1 MQNTLTIAGRQ
12 FRSYFN
18 GPAAYIVAAIVLGLV
33 GAIFW
38 YYFFLIGRTSAR
50 EMFMWTGRLM
60 VFAAPAIAMGL
71 LAEERR
77 SGTIEL
83 LITMPVREI
92 EVILGK
98 YLGALGMV
106 AVIIALT
113 VVHPLAVATLGDLA
127 WGPVIGG
134 YVGLFLAS
142 AAMLAIGVM
151 ASSWTEN
158 QLVAFF
164 ISFLLLIML
173 TFVPLIFERFFTG
186 FWATAVQAVS
196 FDAHLESM
204 AKGVVDTRDLV
215 FFLSIITVSLMIAFR
230 ALERRRWS

>member
-1 MQNTLTIAGRQ
+1 MRNTLTIAGRQ

-18 GPAAYIVAAIVLGLV
+18 GPAAYIVAAIVLGFV

-50 EMFMWTGRLM
+50 EMFMWMGRSM

-77 SGTIEL
+77 SGTLEL
-83 LITMPVREI
+83 LVTMPVREI

-113 VVHPLAVATLGDLA
+113 VAHPLAVSTLGDLS
-127 WGPVIGG
+127 WGPVLGG
-134 YVGLFLAS
+134 YVGLFLAA

-164 ISFLLLIML
+164 ISFFLLIMF
-173 TFVPLIFERFFTG
+173 TWIPLIFERFFTG
-186 FWATAVQAVS
+186 TMATVVQVLS

-204 AKGVVDTRDLV
+204 AKGVVDTRDII
-215 FFLSIITVSLMIAFR
+215 FFLSIIVVSLMVAFR

>member
-1 MQNTLTIAGRQ
+1 MGNTLTIAGRQ

-18 GPAAYIVAAIVLGLV
+18 GPAAYLVAVMVLGFV

-38 YYFFLIGRTSAR
+38 YYFFLVGRASAR
-50 EMFMWTGRLM
+50 EMFMWMGRSM

-71 LAEERR
+71 IAEERR
-77 SGTIEL
+77 SGTNEL

-92 EVILGK
+92 EVIVGK

-106 AVIIALT
+106 SVIIALT
-113 VVHPLAVATLGDLA
+113 LVHPIAVSALGDLA
-127 WGPVIGG
+127 WGPVVGG

-151 ASSWTEN
+151 ASSWTDN

-164 ISFLLLIML
+164 IAFFLLVI
-173 TFVPLIFERFFTG
+173 TSIGPLIFERFFSG
-186 FWATAVQAVS
+186 FAASAVLFLS

-204 AKGVVDTRDLV
+204 AKGVIDTRDLV
-215 FFLSIITVSLMIAFR
+215 FFISIIAISLMIAFR

>member
-1 MQNTLTIAGRQ
+1 MQNTLTIALRQ

-18 GPAAYIVAAIVLGLV
+18 GPAAYLVAIVVLGIV

-38 YYFFLIGRTSAR
+38 YYFFLIERASVR
-50 EMFMWTGRLM
+50 EMFLWTGRLM
-60 VFAAPAIAMGL
+60 TFAAPAIAMGL
-71 LAEERR
+71 VAEERR
-77 SGTIEL
+77 SGTLEL

-92 EVILGK
+92 EVVVGK

-106 AVIIALT
+106 GVMILLT
-113 VVHPLAVATLGDLA
+113 FVHPIAVSTLGDIA
-127 WGPVIGG
+127 WGPVVSG

-164 ISFLLLIML
+164 VAFFLMVLFLW
-173 TFVPLIFERFFTG
+173 VPLVFERFFSG
-186 FWATAVQAVS
+186 WGASVLHVVS
-196 FDAHLESM
+196 FEAHLQSM
-204 AKGVVDTRDLV
+204 AKGVIDSRDII
-215 FFLSIITVSLMIAFR
+215 FFGSIIVLSLMIAFR

>member
-18 GPAAYIVAAIVLGLV
+18 GPAAYIVAAIVLGFV

-38 YYFFLIGRTSAR
+38 YYFFLIGRASAR
-50 EMFMWTGRLM
+50 EMFMWTGRSM

-77 SGTIEL
+77 SGTLEL
-83 LITMPVREI
+83 LVTMPVREI
-92 EVILGK
+92 EIIVGK

-106 AVIIALT
+106 AVILALT
-113 VVHPLAVATLGDLA
+113 LVHPLAVSTLGDLA
-127 WGPVIGG
+127 WGPVVGG
-134 YVGLFLAS
+134 YAGLFLAA

-164 ISFLLLIML
+164 VSFFLLIML
-173 TFVPLIFERFFTG
+173 TWIPLIFERFFTG
-186 FWATAVQAVS
+186 LWATVLQVLS

-204 AKGVVDTRDLV
+204 AKGVIDTRDIV
-215 FFLSIITVSLMIAFR
+215 FFLSIITVSLMVAFR